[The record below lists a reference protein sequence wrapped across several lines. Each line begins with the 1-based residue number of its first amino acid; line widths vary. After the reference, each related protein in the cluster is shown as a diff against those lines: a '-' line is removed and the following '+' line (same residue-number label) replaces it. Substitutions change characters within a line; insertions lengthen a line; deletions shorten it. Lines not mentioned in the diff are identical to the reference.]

1 MSEPTYYEVIAVNY
15 DMRKRVVIA
24 SDLTSDE
31 ADRTKREYINKHG
44 LTATVYGKRIPAQI
58 HIYRQRHAHEE
69 FAESYT
75 EVMPSAN

>member
-1 MSEPTYYEVIAVNY
+1 MADIQTYYEVVAVH
-15 DMRKRVVIA
+15 DRGRVVIA
-24 SDLTSDE
+24 SDLTDE
-31 ADRTKREYINKHG
+31 QSDRTRRAYINKHG

-75 EVMPSAN
+75 EVIPSAN